1 MNNLLKIIPWRRLIR
16 VGKPFWQSEMRAAGF
31 THLFVV
37 LSLLG
42 GNAIVA
48 IGINHTAGN
57 FMTSIEMR
65 SMPEFI
71 VFLTVY
77 LALLA
82 TTALIQVF
90 YAYFRTRLALM
101 WRKWLSNYLFD
112 MYFADEVFLT
122 INNTTELDFTE
133 QRMSQDVDS
142 FCNSFVGL
150 FIALLDAAVNV
161 IAFMILLWVISPAL
175 SITVMIYSSLGLL
188 IVFKIGK
195 TLVSLCNTQLKNEAD
210 LRDSL
215 AEARKEAAAII
226 RQGET
231 QTVKSQAQTKLSSVI
246 DTLLEVAS
254 VNRNIQMFTNIFN
267 LLVPIIPAVLIA
279 PAYFRQEIPFGTI
292 TQAVLA
298 FTAVFNGATIFIG
311 QFNGITNFAAVTN
324 RLGSLVES
332 MDACL
337 QNKKDATIK
346 IIDEKEGKADKLLD
360 RVTSLLVLAVTRL
373 SINAAL
379 KPTRTTGGGARK
391 SKIRLTPGRRRKPE
405 R

>member
-1 MNNLLKIIPWRRLIR
+1 MNNLLKIIPWRRLVR

-42 GNAIVA
+42 GNALVA
-48 IGINHTAGN
+48 IGINHAAGN

-71 VFLTVY
+71 MFLTVY

-90 YAYFRTRLALM
+90 YSYFRTRLALM

-112 MYFADEVFLT
+112 MYFADKVFLT
-122 INNTTELDFTE
+122 INNSTEIDFTE

-161 IAFMILLWVISPAL
+161 IAFMILLWVISPTL
-175 SITVMIYSSLGLL
+175 SITVLIYSSLGLL
-188 IVFKIGK
+188 IVFRIGK
-195 TLVSLCNTQLKNEAD
+195 TLVGLCNTQLKNEAD

-226 RQGET
+226 SQGEM
-231 QTVKSQAQTKLSSVI
+231 QTVKRQARTKLSNVI

-267 LLVPIIPAVLIA
+267 LLVPIIPAILIA

-332 MDACL
+332 MDASL
-337 QNKKDATIK
+337 QQNKDATISTTDSGK
-346 IIDEKEGKADKLLD
+346 RIIDSLTG
-360 RVTSLLVLAVTRL
+360 RVASLLFVAATRISFSAVP
-373 SINAAL
+373 
-379 KPTRTTGGGARK
+379 KP
-391 SKIRLTPGRRRKPE
+391 SPSSRRRKPE